1 MQVLEN
7 SASFQYF
14 LPEMILGLTLLVV
27 LILDL
32 NEELSKSRLIAPW
45 TAAVGIILYVAVSLM
60 MRVQLPAAIT
70 FHGMMANDSFTD
82 FFRVFS
88 GASALL
94 AVFLSV
100 QSKELQDVKVEYW
113 ILLLGITLGMPV
125 LAGANNLLMIYLAME
140 MVSILSY
147 IVVGYLRKS
156 RQSSEA
162 ALKYVLYGATAS
174 GIMIYGLSIIFGV
187 AGSLDVLEIQKFL
200 INNPVGT
207 GRIALFVGLLMTLAG
222 FGYKISAVPFHMWAP
237 DVYQGA
243 PTPVTAFL
251 SVGPKAA
258 GFAILLR
265 FTYTA
270 LAQFNVDTQVFTPL
284 KYLDITGLMA
294 VLAVLTMTVGNF
306 LAIQQTNTKRFLA
319 YSSIAHAGY
328 MLIAAATLSTLA
340 LQGVL
345 FYLVAYFIMNMG
357 AFAVTIMVINAT
369 GSEELSS
376 FKGLAKRSGGG
387 ALIAMLMA
395 VFMFSLV
402 GLPPTFGFVGKFYL
416 FMSVIKAKLY
426 WLAVIGVINSVVS
439 LYYYLR
445 VVKYMY
451 FDEAEDEKSLGLK
464 GFAFP
469 GVVTSLGLVTLILGI
484 YWEPIAVFV
493 QESAN
498 MILK

>member
-1 MQVLEN
+1 MQVLDN
-7 SASFQYF
+7 AASFQYF
-14 LPEMILGLTLLVV
+14 LPEAILGLTLLLI

-32 NEELSKSRLIAPW
+32 NKELSKSRLIAPW
-45 TAAVGIILYVAVSLM
+45 TAGVGLVLYIVVALAL
-60 MRVQLPAAIT
+60 RVQLPEAIT
-70 FHGMMANDSFTD
+70 FHGMMANDAFTD

-94 AVFLSV
+94 AIFLSMH
-100 QSKELQDVKVEYW
+100 SKELEGVKIEYW
-113 ILLLGITLGMPV
+113 ILILGITLGMPV

-147 IVVGYLRKS
+147 IIVGYLKKS
-156 RQSSEA
+156 RKSSEA

-187 AGSLDVLEIQKFL
+187 SGTLDVLEIQKFL
-200 INNPVGT
+200 VNNPVGT
-207 GRIALFVGLLMTLAG
+207 GRIALFVGLVMTLAG

-270 LAQFNVDTQVFTPL
+270 LAQFNPETGIFTPL

-306 LAIQQTNTKRFLA
+306 LAIQQNNTKRFLA

-328 MLIAAATLSTLA
+328 MLIAAATLSSLA

-345 FYLVAYFIMNMG
+345 FYLIAYFIMNMG
-357 AFAVTIMVINAT
+357 AFAVAIIVINAT
-369 GSEELSS
+369 GSEELTA

-387 ALIAMLMA
+387 ALIALLMM
-395 VFMFSLV
+395 VFMVSLV

-416 FMSVIKAKLY
+416 FMSVIQAKLY
-426 WLAVIGVINSVVS
+426 WLAVIGMLNSVVS
-439 LYYYLR
+439 LYYYMR
-445 VVKYMY
+445 VVKHMY
-451 FDEAEDEKSLGLK
+451 FDEPEDDKSLGLK
-464 GFAFP
+464 GFVFP
-469 GVVTSLGLVTLILGI
+469 GVVASLGLATVVLGVYWGPIVT
-484 YWEPIAVFV
+484 FV
-493 QESAN
+493 QESAQL
-498 MILK
+498 ISK